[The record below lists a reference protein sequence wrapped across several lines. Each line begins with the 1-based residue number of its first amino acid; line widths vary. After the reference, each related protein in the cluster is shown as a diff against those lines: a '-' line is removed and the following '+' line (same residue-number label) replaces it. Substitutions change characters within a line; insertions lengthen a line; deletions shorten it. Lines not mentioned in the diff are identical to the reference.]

1 MRRTPAP
8 PGSAAPPASGPA
20 AAPLAP
26 TSTFPSAKPLPPL
39 PALVAVLVS
48 LPVSV
53 LLAGCSSGD
62 HAAPAKSTP
71 ATYDLPPRTAR
82 PDETVLHLPPARSG
96 DLAFTLIGLRDRMV
110 TVAGSH
116 ADVAPKGQFVRIRL
130 VVENT
135 GRITGTFDTRKQ
147 VLVTSDGRTFPPDLD
162 AMLIRR
168 QPTSI
173 DVGSGVRV
181 EMDLWYD
188 IPRQVRETDLRLVGS
203 PTMGAASDPPPA
215 DVKLGRPGPR

>member
-1 MRRTPAP
+1 MA
-8 PGSAAPPASGPA
+8 GSVATRAALVFALC
-20 AAPLAP
+20 APLA
-26 TSTFPSAKPLPPL
+26 A
-39 PALVAVLVS
+39 
-48 LPVSV
+48 
-53 LLAGCSSGD
+53 CSSGGQ
-62 HAAPAKSTP
+62 AAPARKTP

-82 PDETVLHLPPARSG
+82 PDETVLHLPAAHSG
-96 DLAFTLIGLRDRMV
+96 DLAFTLIGLQDRMV

-116 ADVAPKGQFVRIRL
+116 ADQPPKGQFVRIRL

-135 GRITGTFDTRKQ
+135 GRITDTFNTRKQ
-147 VLVTSDGRTFPPDLD
+147 LLVASDGRTFPPDID

-188 IPRQVRETDLRLVGS
+188 IPKQLRETGLRLVGS
-203 PTMGAASDPPPA
+203 PTMGAASDPPPTT
-215 DVKLGRPGPR
+215 VKLG